1 MAPGKWRQWWEA
13 VNSAKI
19 SAEGELLSYHNR
31 ETNMVFEYRQISSK
45 DLEKAFILWGLV

>member
-1 MAPGKWRQWWEA
+1 MAPGKQRLWWEA

-31 ETNMVFEYRQISSK
+31 ETNVAFEYTVWANLK
-45 DLEKAFILWGLV
+45 